1 MVSGPVRCQL
11 SEGSGSGRLAS
22 KAFTYLHPKEE
33 DHGNMTS
40 VTPKRRRRL
49 ALAAAGTAAAMVLLP
64 AAASAQ
70 QDNPF
75 DDTGD
80 EMRGTAEQIENGQ
93 APNVTG
99 PAAPGEPGVL
109 ETVPDEDGE
118 APDGEGVNP
127 DLGTPVEDDDEEG
140 HETDDPQFPDA
151 GRGEVADID
160 FGEDNETDIAK
171 VTGYEAEITDDGEA
185 QSGVTVLG
193 LLGEEV
199 VGSESSSEG
208 DNESGENP
216 TEGLCEGSEGALCLS
231 LLYHETESTETDE
244 SLDAFA
250 QGGVLALCLG
260 GDNED
265 ANATYECNAELLSA
279 GVAEGFAGAQRDDDG
294 NTKATSENE
303 TASLCLGGQNDDR
316 LCEGLGA
323 KVLHADSS
331 SSAEDGDYET
341 ERNSY
346 LLGIE
351 TDGESEEIV
360 DEPTGLAIPPGC
372 GGEDDEDP
380 ALLCVF
386 FNQGESF
393 EFGNGAASAQ
403 EALHVD
409 VLRNTGLDVLAEIG
423 QAESVAR
430 EFDCEPKNPEGPC
443 PGDGDNGDDDKK
455 PGDDGKDDGAGDNG
469 DKDDGLATTGADI
482 APMAAGALALIGLGA
497 LSMAATRRR
506 VGKHIA

>member
-1 MVSGPVRCQL
+1 
-11 SEGSGSGRLAS
+11 
-22 KAFTYLHPKEE
+22 
-33 DHGNMTS
+33 MTS

-70 QDNPF
+70 QENPF
-75 DDTGD
+75 DDTV
-80 EMRGTAEQIENGQ
+80 EQMRGTAEQIQNGQ
-93 APNVTG
+93 DPNVTG
-99 PAAPGEPGVL
+99 PAAPGVL
-109 ETVPDEDGE
+109 ETVPDGEDE

-127 DLGTPVEDDDEEG
+127 DLGNPVEDDDSEG

-151 GRGEVADID
+151 GRGEVADVD
-160 FGEDNETDIAK
+160 FGEDNDTDIAK
-171 VTGYEAEITDDGEA
+171 ITGYEAEITDDGEA

-193 LLGEEV
+193 LFGEEII
-199 VGSESSSEG
+199 GSESSSEG
-208 DNESGENP
+208 ENQSRSNP
-216 TEGLCEGSEGALCLS
+216 LGAICEGTGGALCLN
-231 LLYHETESTETDE
+231 LLYHETSSTETSE

-250 QGGVLALCLG
+250 QGGVLAACLG

-265 ANATYECNAELLSA
+265 ADATYECNASLLSA
-279 GVAEGFAGAQRDDDG
+279 GVAEGFAGAQRDDRG

-303 TASLCLGGQNDDR
+303 TASLCLGGQDDER

-323 KVLHADSS
+323 KVLHAESTTN
-331 SSAEDGDYET
+331 AKDGNYNTD
-341 ERNSY
+341 RNSY
-346 LLGIE
+346 LLGL
-351 TDGESEEIV
+351 ESGGSNSELV
-360 DEPTGLAIPPGC
+360 GEPTGLAILPGC
-372 GGEDDEDP
+372 GGPNDDSP

-393 EFGNGAASAQ
+393 VFDNGAASAQ
-403 EALHVD
+403 EALHLD

-430 EFDCEPKNPEGPC
+430 EFDCEPKNPKGPC
-443 PGDGDNGDDDKK
+443 PGDGENGDDKK
-455 PGDDGKDDGAGDNG
+455 PGEDGKDDGVGDAG

-482 APMAAGALALIGLGA
+482 APMLAGALALIGLGA

-506 VGKHIA
+506 VGKHLA